1 MRLFQYLLQ
10 QWQHAST
17 ANHFFFRRKKHLGS
31 ALIFICSFSFFYLIV
46 FLSLGLFH
54 ASESDSKQTC
64 QMHYTTLQS
73 TQSPTYEKAM
83 STCASQE
90 QIAKKILRLH
100 VIANSDSTV
109 DQLLKLRVR
118 DSILKLLQ
126 SSVNHASNL
135 SDAEAQVRTQFPEI
149 LQEAE
154 KTIVSDGYDYPVSV
168 TLETRYFPA
177 KQYGDLTFPP
187 GQYRALCVEIGQA
200 KGRNW
205 WCVLFPSLCFVNDTT
220 AIVPDSSKKKL
231 QKDLGDAA
239 YDSLLIP
246 TSSPA
251 APTATPTPKISFHS
265 ALYDWWKQQ

>member
-10 QWQHAST
+10 LRQHKPT
-17 ANHFFFRRKKHLGS
+17 AAHFFSRRKKRAGN

-54 ASESDSKQTC
+54 ASDGAVKQADPIHHA
-64 QMHYTTLQS
+64 MPQS
-73 TQSPTYEKAM
+73 TQCPTYVDAA
-83 STCASQE
+83 STCSSQE

-100 VIANSDSTV
+100 VIANSDSTT

-118 DSILKLLQ
+118 DSILKLVQNAVDHTSDL
-126 SSVNHASNL
+126 A
-135 SDAEAQVRTQFPEI
+135 DAEAQVRAQFPAI

-154 KTIVSDGYDYPVSV
+154 QTIASDGYDYPVKV

-187 GQYRALCVEIGQA
+187 GEYRALCVEIGQA

-220 AIVPDSSKKKL
+220 AVVPDDSKKKL
-231 QKDLGDAA
+231 QKDLGNTA
-239 YDSLLIP
+239 YDSLLTP
-246 TSSPA
+246 TSSPT
-251 APTATPTPKISFHS
+251 APTPTSKVSFHS
-265 ALYDWWKQQ
+265 AIYDWWKQR

>member
-10 QWQHAST
+10 QRQHKPT
-17 ANHFFFRRKKHLGS
+17 AANFFPRRKKRVGN
-31 ALIFICSFSFFYLIV
+31 AVIFICSFSFFYLIV

-54 ASESDSKQTC
+54 ASKCNVKQADSAYHTMPQ
-64 QMHYTTLQS
+64 YTK
-73 TQSPTYEKAM
+73 SPTYTDAT
-83 STCASQE
+83 SVCSSQE

-100 VIANSDSTV
+100 VIANSDSTT

-126 SSVNHASNL
+126 NAVDHTSDL
-135 SDAEAQVRTQFPEI
+135 SDAETQVRTQFPAI
-149 LQEAE
+149 LREAE
-154 KTIVSDGYDYPVSV
+154 NTIVSDGYDYPVKV

-187 GQYRALCVEIGQA
+187 GEYRALCVEIGQA

-220 AIVPDSSKKKL
+220 AVVPDDSKKKL
-231 QKDLGDAA
+231 QKDLGKTA
-239 YDSLLIP
+239 YDSLLTP
-246 TSSPA
+246 TSSPT
-251 APTATPTPKISFHS
+251 APTPTSKVSFRS
-265 ALYDWWKQQ
+265 AIYDWWKQR